1 MSTSDIENNYLPGA
15 TPANGT
21 ETAFRRRYLAI
32 RNKRYVAKNLTG
44 KINCLVCVEPV
55 RQI

>member
-1 MSTSDIENNYLPGA
+1 MSTSDIENSHLPGA
-15 TPANGT
+15 TPANST

-32 RNKRYVAKNLTG
+32 RNKRYVARNLMG
-44 KINCLVCVEPV
+44 KIYCLVCVEPA